1 MSNSENRPITV
12 TITTETILN
21 IAFIVLLL
29 TAAFVLSNLL
39 LVILTSIVIASFV
52 TTGARRLIRFK
63 INRTL
68 SVVFIYV
75 VSIAFLVG
83 VSYLFI
89 PLFLNELSTLFT
101 LISKYLPLSTSQ
113 SETVVGATHAFSNWS
128 SISFTEFVAR
138 IQTIASTS
146 SSDFFSTAFIAF
158 GGLLNLLLIVVI
170 SFYLSIEEHGV
181 ENFLRI
187 VLPLKR
193 EQYVIDLWKRT
204 ERKLA
209 LWVRGQ
215 LVLGLII
222 GVLIYLGLA
231 ITGMKYALIMAL
243 LAALFELIPFGLI
256 LAAIPAVLFA
266 YIDGG
271 VTLALI
277 VLGFYFIVH
286 QFEVYL
292 IQPVVIKK
300 VVGVSPLIVIISL
313 LIGAQLAGFWGIILA
328 VPVAV
333 VVLELFDDLVK
344 KKVFIR
350 QGNEH

>member
-1 MSNSENRPITV
+1 MLR
-12 TITTETILN
+12 
-21 IAFIVLLL
+21 FIGILLL
-29 TAAFVLSNLL
+29 IGGLFYLSNIV

-52 TTGARRLIRFK
+52 TTGSRRLTRFK
-63 INRTL
+63 LNRTL
-68 SVVFIYV
+68 SVVLIYL
-75 VSIAFLVG
+75 VSIVFLASVF
-83 VSYLFI
+83 YLVI

-101 LISKYLPLSTSQ
+101 LISKYLPLSSSQ
-113 SETVVGATHAFSNWS
+113 SETVVGASHAFSNWS
-128 SISFTEFVAR
+128 SVSFTEFVSR
-138 IQTIASTS
+138 IQNIAATS

-256 LAAIPAVLFA
+256 LAAVPAVLFA

-313 LIGAQLAGFWGIILA
+313 LIGAQLAGFWGVILA

-333 VVLELFDDLVK
+333 VVLELFDDLIK

-350 QGNEH
+350 QGNEY